1 MRANW
6 MCWQKRLAVMAAGG
20 VTFGILQGFSLVSF
34 ASLFTN
40 LLASWLSIIVA
51 LLLGADPDTVFRGN

>member
-6 MCWQKRLAVMAAGG
+6 IRWQKRLVLMASGG
-20 VTFGILQGFSLVSF
+20 MAFGVLQGLSLVNF
-34 ASLFTN
+34 ASLFTT
-40 LLASWLSIIVA
+40 LLASWLSILVA